1 MKKVLQFL
9 CGRIFITGI
18 LLLVQLGWFTLFL
31 MKLTRYSVLFSGFFG
46 VLSILIVLYLIGSD
60 DNPAYKIGW
69 IILIMALPLLGGLL
83 YLLMGNKRP
92 SKPLKRQLIP
102 AQQAL
107 EPTLRQDPE
116 VQDALKQTDLRA
128 EGLSRYLQS
137 SGGWPVY
144 RDSDV
149 RYYPVGEAMYQDML
163 CALESAQH
171 FIFLEY
177 FIIQP
182 GKMWDSILE
191 ILTRKA
197 AEGVDVRLIYDDMGS
212 LFLLPQSFPRDM
224 ERRGIRC
231 LPFNPFIP
239 VLSLIMNN
247 RDHRKILVVDGHTA
261 FNGGINLSDEY
272 INETHPHGHWKD
284 TGVRVHG
291 PAAWNLT
298 AMFLS
303 MWHAFRKEDA
313 LEDVRRFFPQTFHPQ
328 PFSGEGFVQP
338 FGDSPLDGEALAENV
353 YIDILSQAKR
363 YVYIFTPYLIID
375 DIMKTALC
383 SAAKRGVDV
392 RIVTPG
398 VPDKK
403 IVYRLTRSHYM
414 PLLKAGVR
422 IFEYAPGFIHA
433 KSYVADD
440 ETAVIG
446 TINMDYRS
454 LYLHFECGTYLYRC
468 PAVMDLK
475 ADALDTL
482 AKSREVQLSR
492 IHHTAVGALLDA
504 VLRLVAPLF

>member
-1 MKKVLQFL
+1 MKKILQFL
-9 CGRIFITGI
+9 CGRIFLTGI
-18 LLLVQLGWFTLFL
+18 LLLVQLSWFVFFL
-31 MKLTRYSVLFSGFFG
+31 MKLTRYSVFLSGFFG

-69 IILIMALPLLGGLL
+69 IILIMALPLLGLL
-83 YLLMGNKRP
+83 YLLFGNKRP
-92 SKPLKRQLIP
+92 SKPLQRQLVP
-102 AQQAL
+102 SQKAL
-107 EPTLRQDPE
+107 APTLVQDPKILDE
-116 VQDALKQTDLRA
+116 IGKSDGRA
-128 EGLSRYLQS
+128 EGLSRYLQRM
-137 SGGWPVY
+137 GGWPVFGNTE
-144 RDSDV
+144 V
-149 RYYPVGEAMYQDML
+149 CYYSVGEKMYSDML
-163 CALESAQH
+163 DALENAHH

-197 AEGVDVRLIYDDMGS
+197 AAGVDVRLIFDDMGS
-212 LFLLPQSFPRDM
+212 LFLLPQSFPREM

-231 LPFNPFIP
+231 LPFNPFVP
-239 VLSLIMNN
+239 VLSLMMNN

-272 INETHPHGHWKD
+272 INHTHPHGHWKD
-284 TGVRVHG
+284 TGVRLQG
-291 PAAWNLT
+291 PAVWNFT

-313 LEDVRRFFPQTFHPQ
+313 QEDVRQFFPHVYHPQ
-328 PFSGEGFVQP
+328 PFTGEGFVQP
-338 FGDSPLDGEALAENV
+338 FGDTPLDSEELAENV
-353 YIDILSQAKR
+353 YIDILAQAKR

-375 DIMKTALC
+375 DIMKNALC
-383 SAAKRGVDV
+383 AAAKRGVDV

-398 VPDKK
+398 IPDKK

-422 IFEYAPGFIHA
+422 IYEYTPGFIHA

-454 LYLHFECGTYLYRC
+454 LYLHFECGTYLYRH
-468 PAVMDLK
+468 PAVLDLK

-482 AKSREVQLSR
+482 SKSREVRLSR
-492 IHHTAVGALLDA
+492 IHHTAIGALFDA
-504 VLRLVAPLF
+504 VLRLLAPLF

>member
-116 VQDALKQTDLRA
+116 VQDALKQTDPRA

-137 SGGWPVY
+137 AGGWPVY

-261 FNGGINLSDEY
+261 FTGGINLSDEY

-313 LEDVRRFFPQTFHPQ
+313 LLH
-328 PFSGEGFVQP
+328 
-338 FGDSPLDGEALAENV
+338 
-353 YIDILSQAKR
+353 LS
-363 YVYIFTPYLIID
+363 L
-375 DIMKTALC
+375 TA
-383 SAAKRGVDV
+383 
-392 RIVTPG
+392 P
-398 VPDKK
+398 
-403 IVYRLTRSHYM
+403 
-414 PLLKAGVR
+414 
-422 IFEYAPGFIHA
+422 
-433 KSYVADD
+433 
-440 ETAVIG
+440 
-446 TINMDYRS
+446 
-454 LYLHFECGTYLYRC
+454 
-468 PAVMDLK
+468 VM
-475 ADALDTL
+475 
-482 AKSREVQLSR
+482 
-492 IHHTAVGALLDA
+492 
-504 VLRLVAPLF
+504 

>member
-1 MKKVLQFL
+1 MKKLLKFL
-9 CGRIFITGI
+9 CGRIFITGV
-18 LLLVQLGWFTLFL
+18 LLLLQLGWFALFL
-31 MKLTRYSVLFSGFFG
+31 LRLTEYSVVLSALFR

-83 YLLMGNKRP
+83 YLLFGDKRP
-92 SKPLKRQLIP
+92 SRPLQHRLVP
-102 AQQAL
+102 AQKAL
-107 EPTLRQDPE
+107 APTLGQDPAAL
-116 VQDALKQTDLRA
+116 DAIGQTDPRA
-128 EGLSRYLQS
+128 EGLSRYLQGV
-137 SGGWPVY
+137 GGWPVHA
-144 RDSDV
+144 DSDV
-149 RYYPVGEAMYQDML
+149 QYYPVGEAMYDDML
-163 CALESAQH
+163 KALESARH

-177 FIIQP
+177 FIIQK
-182 GKMWDSILE
+182 GKMWDAMLE

-197 AEGVDVRLIYDDMGS
+197 AQGVDVRLIFDDMGS
-212 LFLLPQSFPRDM
+212 LFLLPQDFPREM

-231 LPFNPFIP
+231 LPFNPFVP

-272 INETHPHGHWKD
+272 INHTHPHGHWKD
-284 TGVRVHG
+284 TGVRVQG
-291 PAAWNLT
+291 PAVWNFT

-313 LEDVRRFFPQTFHPQ
+313 GEDVTRFFPQVHHPA
-328 PFSGEGFVQP
+328 PFAGAGFVQP
-338 FGDSPLDGEALAENV
+338 FGDSPLDGEALAETV
-353 YIDILSQAKR
+353 YIDLLAQARR

-375 DIMKTALC
+375 DILKNALC
-383 SAAKRGVDV
+383 AAAKRGVDV

-398 VPDKK
+398 IPDKK

-422 IFEYAPGFIHA
+422 IYEYTPGFIHA

-440 ETAVIG
+440 EMAVIG

-468 PAVMDLK
+468 PAVMDVK

-482 AKSREVQLSR
+482 SKSQEVRLSR
-492 IHHTAVGALLDA
+492 IHHTAAGALFDA
-504 VLRLVAPLF
+504 VLRLLAPLM

>member
-1 MKKVLQFL
+1 MKNILKFL

-18 LLLVQLGWFTLFL
+18 LLLVQLGWFVFFL
-31 MKLTRYSVLFSGFFG
+31 MKLTRYSVFLSGFFG

-83 YLLMGNKRP
+83 YLLFGNKRP
-92 SKPLKRQLIP
+92 SRPLHRQLAP
-102 AQQAL
+102 AQKAL
-107 EPTLRQDPE
+107 SSTLAQNPA
-116 VQDALKQTDLRA
+116 VLDAIGKTDTRA
-128 EGLSRYLQS
+128 EGLSRYLQAT
-137 SGGWPVY
+137 GGWPVHT
-144 RDSDV
+144 DSDV
-149 RYYPVGEAMYQDML
+149 KYYPVGEAMYADML
-163 CALESAQH
+163 KSLEGARH

-177 FIIQP
+177 FIIQK
-182 GKMWDSILE
+182 GKMWDAMLE

-197 AEGVDVRLIYDDMGS
+197 AEGVDVRLIFDDMGS
-212 LFLLPQSFPRDM
+212 LFLLPQSFPKDM

-231 LPFNPFIP
+231 IPFNPFVP
-239 VLSLIMNN
+239 VLSLMMNN

-272 INETHPHGHWKD
+272 INQTHPHGHWKD
-284 TGVRVHG
+284 TGVRVQG
-291 PAAWNLT
+291 PAVWNFT
-298 AMFLS
+298 AMFLG
-303 MWHAFRKEDA
+303 MWHAFRREDA
-313 LEDVRRFFPQTFHPQ
+313 GEDVTRFSPSAHHPE
-328 PFSGEGFVQP
+328 PFTGTGFVQP
-338 FGDSPLDGEALAENV
+338 FSDSPLDGEALAETV

-375 DIMKTALC
+375 DLMKEALC
-383 SAAKRGVDV
+383 AAAKRGVDV
-392 RIVTPG
+392 RLVTPG

-422 IFEYAPGFIHA
+422 IYEYTPGFIHA

-440 ETAVIG
+440 EMAVIG

-468 PAVMDLK
+468 PAVLDLK

-482 AKSREVQLSR
+482 AKSQEVRLSR
-492 IHHTAVGALLDA
+492 IHHTAAGALLDA
-504 VLRLVAPLF
+504 VLRLLAPLM